1 MAGEPQQ
8 LQIGGH
14 RRAAVLEQRPVRLPA
29 LEKVQIYISLPLLLI
44 FFSTLILLY
53 STYKVMNRNQR
64 LIRSKSNYIVM
75 KLTSGKAGKPE
86 GGGESED
93 EGEKGKDGSG
103 LKVPPLKIV
112 LNGGGNNSG
121 GRDEDKK
128 NKTSYNVVNA
138 NSEDGESS
146 EGGGKVRILF
156 FSWS

>member
-1 MAGEPQQ
+1 
-8 LQIGGH
+8 
-14 RRAAVLEQRPVRLPA
+14 
-29 LEKVQIYISLPLLLI
+29 
-44 FFSTLILLY
+44 
-53 STYKVMNRNQR
+53 
-64 LIRSKSNYIVM
+64 M